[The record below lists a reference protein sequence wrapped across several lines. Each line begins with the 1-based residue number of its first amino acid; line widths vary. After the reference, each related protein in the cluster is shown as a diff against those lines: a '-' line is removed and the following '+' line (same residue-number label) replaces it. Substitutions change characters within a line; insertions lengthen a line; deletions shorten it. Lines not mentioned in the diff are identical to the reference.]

1 MKMSNGLRDL
11 IFPPRCLCCSEL
23 GNEICNACSLE
34 LKIRDYRTHAGKV
47 PVFSSIK
54 YGSKPGR
61 ILLAAKEDGVRRAD
75 QLISDAL
82 RNSLRTAIKTVG
94 IRPTLIPVP
103 HSKKALRKRGRNF
116 VAEIAG
122 HLAAQENLPIRQ
134 VIGHNRKVR
143 DQSQLDAHSR
153 KGNLSGSMSVVRP
166 CGHPCEVFLIDDLI
180 TTGTTLGEA
189 VRTLEK
195 GGFRVV
201 AAVTAFVAL
210 PLR

>member
-1 MKMSNGLRDL
+1 M
-11 IFPPRCLCCSEL
+11 
-23 GNEICNACSLE
+23 
-34 LKIRDYRTHAGKV
+34 

-54 YGSKPGR
+54 YGSKAGR

-75 QLISDAL
+75 ELMTDAL
-82 RNSLRTAIKTVG
+82 RNSLRTAIKTFG
-94 IRPTLIPVP
+94 IHPTLIPIP
-103 HSKKALRKRGRNF
+103 HSKMALRKRGRNF

-122 HLAAQENLPIRQ
+122 QIAAQENLPIRQ

-143 DQSQLDAHSR
+143 DQSQLNAHSR

-166 CGHPCEVFLIDDLI
+166 LARPCEVFLIDDLI
-180 TTGTTLGEA
+180 TTGATLGEA
-189 VRTLEK
+189 VRTLDI
-195 GGFRVV
+195 GGFRVL